1 MKVFRIENSD
11 GFGPYRHDKIGSEL
25 CRIHNGIPKHPG
37 PFSDKDSEGKPLIN
51 FLWQDRS
58 YIFGFSSLEQLLA
71 WFIEEL
77 ELLKAYD
84 FVVSVYE
91 SSQVVCGNFQVIFIK
106 ESGPVETIKL

>member
-11 GFGPYRHDKIGSEL
+11 GTGPYRHSEIGIEL
-25 CRIHNGIPKHPG
+25 CRIHGGTPKHPR
-37 PFSDKDSEGKPLIN
+37 PLDDTDPEGKHLIN

-71 WFIEEL
+71 WFLDEL
-77 ELLKAYD
+77 ELLAEHG

-91 SSQVVCGNFQVIFIK
+91 SSQVVEGKFQVIFIK
-106 ESGPVETIKL
+106 ESSPVETIKL

>member
-11 GFGPYRHDKIGSEL
+11 GTGPYRHSEIGIEL
-25 CRIHNGIPKHPG
+25 CRIHSGIPKHPG
-37 PFSDKDSEGKPLIN
+37 PFDDRDSNGKHLIN

-71 WFIEEL
+71 WFLDEL
-77 ELLKAYD
+77 ELLAQHE

-106 ESGPVETIKL
+106 ESSPVETIKL

>member
-1 MKVFRIENSD
+1 MKVFRIENSG

-25 CRIHNGIPKHPG
+25 CRIHSGTTNHPG
-37 PFSDKDSEGKPLIN
+37 LWSDKDTNGKLLGFSITSS
-51 FLWQDRS
+51 D
-58 YIFGFSSLEQLLA
+58 YVFGFASLEQLLA

-77 ELLKAYD
+77 ELLAQHE